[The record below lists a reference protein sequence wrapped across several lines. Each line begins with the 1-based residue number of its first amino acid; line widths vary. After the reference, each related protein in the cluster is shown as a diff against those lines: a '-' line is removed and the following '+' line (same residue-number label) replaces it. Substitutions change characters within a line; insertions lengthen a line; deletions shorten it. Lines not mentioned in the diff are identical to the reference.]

1 MRLALDPGQT
11 TGVAWRTASGEVR
24 SLEIAGDDIVVI
36 LDGFHKGYGLT
47 EVAYEIFRSRPG
59 PAVNLSAPHTIG
71 RVLAWTDEYGVRCI
85 GQEVAA
91 AKRRVTDDRLRESGN
106 WVRGSTH
113 ERDARRHLL
122 YREEHATGVDYWPR
136 KKSK

>member
-1 MRLALDPGQT
+1 MRIALDPGQT
-11 TGVAWRTASGEVR
+11 TGVAWRTTSGEIR
-24 SLEIAGDDIVVI
+24 SLEIPGDEVVVI
-36 LDGFHKGYGLT
+36 LDGFHKAYGLT

-71 RVLAWTDEYGVRCI
+71 RIMAWCDANGVNVV

-91 AKRRVTDDRLRESGN
+91 VKRRVTDDRLREVAG

-113 ERDARRHLL
+113 ERDARKHLL
-122 YREEHATGVDYWPR
+122 YREEKITGTRFW
-136 KKSK
+136 